1 MTDSER
7 LDYLD
12 WLMTRKEFQNSR
24 RPEEPVP
31 SDMHFASHL
40 CAIYARTL
48 TGRIAGSG
56 SGKTVR
62 EAIDKCMKTLPPNAE
77 VRGDG

>member
-12 WLMTRKEFQNSR
+12 WMMTRKEFQNSS
-24 RPEEPVP
+24 RPEEPVG
-31 SDMHFASHL
+31 SDMHFSSGM

-48 TGRIAGSG
+48 TGMAVWSG

-62 EAIDKCMKTLPPNAE
+62 EAIDKCMVTMPNN
-77 VRGDG
+77 

>member
-12 WLMTRKEFQNSR
+12 WLMTRREFQNSR
-24 RPEEPVP
+24 RPEEPVS

-62 EAIDKCMKTLPPNAE
+62 EAIDKCMAALPHNA
-77 VRGDG
+77 